1 MYEILPEEVKNQIIS
16 LDMELQYQNYTEKEI
31 EILNTIYTYKGNNIN
46 IMKKNTLTP
55 VNIAATKDLYFQC
68 PALMFIA
75 KESIYSFKS
84 MDLDWEQLHMN
95 IIVDNPNSEV
105 VSLEGVHGFL
115 HSQNKEVMVK
125 KIKEWIN

>member
-46 IMKKNTLTP
+46 VMKENTLAS
-55 VNIAATKDLYFQC
+55 VNVAATKDLYFQC

-75 KESIYSFKS
+75 EDSIYSLNQ
-84 MDLDWEQLHMN
+84 MGTDWKQLHMDM
-95 IIVDNPNSEV
+95 IVDNPNSEV

-115 HSQNKEVMVK
+115 HSQNKDVMVK